1 MKARQGMRWVLPAAV
16 VAMVMASAS
25 VGLAARPPYEAMS
38 TGVGVTERFAHPDYS
53 LLMTFARASGPYLA
67 NIEVQ
72 IRDQKGQVI
81 FADPAAGPW
90 LFAKLPPGDYNVVA
104 TQPNG
109 RETGAAFSI
118 NGGRQESV
126 HLTW

>member
-1 MKARQGMRWVLPAAV
+1 MKARHGLRWVLPAV
-16 VAMVMASAS
+16 VMAMVMVWAGS
-25 VGLAARPPYEAMS
+25 GFAARPPYEAMS

-53 LLMTFARASGPYLA
+53 LLMTFAQASGPYLA

-81 FADPAAGPW
+81 FADSAAGPW

-104 TQPNG
+104 TRPNG

-118 NGGRQESV
+118 SGGRQESV